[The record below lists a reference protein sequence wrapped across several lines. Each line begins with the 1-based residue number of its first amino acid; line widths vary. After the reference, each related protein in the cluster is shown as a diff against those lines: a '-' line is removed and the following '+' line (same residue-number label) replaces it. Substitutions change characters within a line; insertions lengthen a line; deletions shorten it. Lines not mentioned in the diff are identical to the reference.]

1 MSPVN
6 NRQADISHYRL
17 AAAWELTEPLWTST
31 NLVLQGYV
39 ELANGPAICTPKKLR
54 PEPGWSTRPVP
65 ARYCV
70 LAAPAPLR
78 YLLIATLKSLHAQS
92 IYGMAGRGG

>member
-31 NLVLQGYV
+31 NLVLQGYA
-39 ELANGPAICTPKKLR
+39 ELANGPAI
-54 PEPGWSTRPVP
+54 
-65 ARYCV
+65 
-70 LAAPAPLR
+70 
-78 YLLIATLKSLHAQS
+78 
-92 IYGMAGRGG
+92 